1 MRKTAALRR
10 LVAEQLQAVPGQT
23 YHRTATPDADY
34 PYKTYEVSVS
44 FPDSC
49 QVNCE
54 LTVDIWDR
62 GRDWKVVEEIADQ
75 IEEIF
80 NDANLPQDTILP
92 TFFRE
97 SRTPVAD
104 PDKALQHIQQRF
116 FVHLYE
122 KEE

>member
-1 MRKTAALRR
+1 MGKTADLRK
-10 LVAEQLQAVPGQT
+10 LVKQQLQTVPGQT
-23 YHRTATPDADY
+23 YHRIAASDAAY
-34 PYKTYEVSVS
+34 PYKTYGLSAS

-49 QVNCE
+49 QVDYE
-54 LTVDIWDR
+54 LTVDIWNR
-62 GRDWKVVEEIADQ
+62 GKDWKVVEAIADQ

-97 SRTPVAD
+97 SRTPVDD
-104 PDKALQHIQQRF
+104 PDKYLQHIQLQF
-116 FVHLYE
+116 YVHLYE

>member
-1 MRKTAALRR
+1 MGKTAALRR

-23 YHRTATPDADY
+23 YHRNAAPDAAY

-54 LTVDIWDR
+54 LTVDIWNR
-62 GRDWKVVEEIADQ
+62 GPDWKAVEEIADQ

>member
-1 MRKTAALRR
+1 MGKTAALRE
-10 LVAEQLQAVPGQT
+10 LVRQQLQTVPGQT
-23 YHRTATPDADY
+23 YHRIATSDAAY
-34 PYKTYEVSVS
+34 PYKTYELSLS

-49 QVNCE
+49 QIDCE
-54 LTVDIWDR
+54 LTVDIWSR
-62 GRDWKVVEEIADQ
+62 SRDWKEVEDIADQ

-97 SRTPVAD
+97 SRTPVDD
-104 PDKALQHIQQRF
+104 PDKTLQHIQQRF
-116 FVHLYE
+116 YIHLYE